1 MRWSKRVMKGVEYVR
16 FMNEGVR
23 AIKGSVRDI

>member
-1 MRWSKRVMKGVEYVR
+1 MSWSKGVMSGVEYVR
-16 FMNEGVR
+16 VMNEGVR

>member
-1 MRWSKRVMKGVEYVR
+1 MWWSKGVMSGVEDARV
-16 FMNEGVR
+16 MNEGVR